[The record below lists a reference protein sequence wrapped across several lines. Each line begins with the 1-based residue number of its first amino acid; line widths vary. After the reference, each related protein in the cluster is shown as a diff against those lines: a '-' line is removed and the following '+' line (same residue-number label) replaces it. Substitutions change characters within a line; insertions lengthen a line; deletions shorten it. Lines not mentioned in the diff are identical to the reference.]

1 MEIGS
6 AFSTGLQGYQRAEQ
20 AITQESANI
29 AQQGAQSR
37 SLAEDTAAPPP
48 EPQQAVQQQQ
58 QSLESSVVNLTS
70 ELNNAQANVR
80 SIETADEV
88 LGSIIDLRV

>member
-6 AFSTGLQGYQRAEQ
+6 AFTSGLQGFQQASGQISEATANINRQTLAEEAQPTAEQ
-20 AITQESANI
+20 QASK
-29 AQQGAQSR
+29 AQQQ
-37 SLAEDTAAPPP
+37 AP
-48 EPQQAVQQQQ
+48 
-58 QSLESSVVNLTS
+58 SLESSIVTLAS
-70 ELNNAQANVR
+70 ESNIAQANVR

>member
-6 AFSTGLQGYQRAEQ
+6 AYSSGLQGFQRAEQ

-29 AQQGAQSR
+29 AQQGAQQR
-37 SLAEDTAAPPP
+37 QTLAEETAPP
-48 EPQQAVQQQQ
+48 PQQAVQQQQ

-70 ELNNAQANVR
+70 ELTNAQANVK
-80 SIETADEV
+80 SVETADEV
-88 LGSIIDLRV
+88 LGSIIDIRV

>member
-1 MEIGS
+1 MDIGS
-6 AFSTGLQGYQRAEQ
+6 SFSSGLQGYQQ
-20 AITQESANI
+20 ASNQITQDTLNI
-29 AQQGAQSR
+29 NRQA
-37 SLAEDTAAPPP
+37 LAEPTE
-48 EPQQAVQQQQ
+48 EPQQQEVAQPPPPPP

-70 ELNNAQANVR
+70 ELGNAQANVR

>member
-6 AFSTGLQGYQRAEQ
+6 AFSTSLQGFQRAEQ

-29 AQQGAQSR
+29 AQQGAQR
-37 SLAEDTAAPPP
+37 STLAEENTPPP
-48 EPQQAVQQQQ
+48 EQQAVQQQQ

-70 ELNNAQANVR
+70 ERNNAQANAKVL
-80 SIETADEV
+80 ETADEA